1 MNFDRPLNVVT
12 PSVDG
17 DVLTALA
24 LADAWF
30 TTGRIHQTIGRH
42 SEDGV
47 RRVLRR
53 LAEQGIVETLSGG
66 PAVLYRLNR
75 RHLAAPA
82 VIQLA
87 NLRWDL
93 VHRLSDAL
101 KRWTVPPVFAALFGS
116 AAWRGMSA
124 GSDIDIFLVRPD
136 AITSIDEW
144 AESTAELQSD
154 VSAWT
159 GNDAR
164 VFELSEENVLQR
176 AADEP
181 VIGDVID
188 HGIPLLGDMEWL
200 ARHRHLTSHR
210 G

>member
-1 MNFDRPLNVVT
+1 M
-12 PSVDG
+12 
-17 DVLTALA
+17 A
-24 LADAWF
+24 
-30 TTGRIHQTIGRH
+30 H
-42 SEDGV
+42 SERV
-47 RRVLRR
+47 RC
-53 LAEQGIVETLSGG
+53 AICAQ
-66 PAVLYRLNR
+66 
-75 RHLAAPA
+75 
-82 VIQLA
+82 
-87 NLRWDL
+87 
-93 VHRLSDAL
+93 
-101 KRWTVPPVFAALFGS
+101 LFGS

-124 GSDIDIFLVRPD
+124 GSDIDMFLVRPD

-144 AESTAELQSD
+144 AEATAELQSD

-164 VFELSEENVLQR
+164 VFELSEADVLQR